1 MSKTKLRY
9 PHSPHTRLQNVGWHS
24 LYVLVVLSAKTYTCS
39 ISEVVNTLPFHGRGA
54 GSIPASS
61 TIAYRGMGERFNPE
75 HLKCSELVRVPCVRI
90 TLPLLKYIVSRYALM
105 LFIHQRRGLGGQN
118 ASDSTQFI
126 PPVNSIWQV

>member
-9 PHSPHTRLQNVGWHS
+9 PHSPHTRLQNVGWHKFVCFS
-24 LYVLVVLSAKTYTCS
+24 GALSKTYTCS
-39 ISEVVNTLPFHGRGA
+39 VSEAVNTLPFHGRGTN
-54 GSIPASS
+54 SNFVRS
-61 TIAYRGMGERFNPE
+61 TIIHRGMGERFNPE

-105 LFIHQRRGLGGQN
+105 LFIHQRRGLGRQN
-118 ASDSTQFI
+118 ASDPTQFF